1 MSQAVQILKQ
11 QWRAGC
17 LDPSRGQ
24 MHHELD
30 LVRRQALAC
39 VREKQDT

>member
-1 MSQAVQILKQ
+1 MSQAVEILKQ

-30 LVRRQALAC
+30 IVRRQAL
-39 VREKQDT
+39 VRIWEKQHT